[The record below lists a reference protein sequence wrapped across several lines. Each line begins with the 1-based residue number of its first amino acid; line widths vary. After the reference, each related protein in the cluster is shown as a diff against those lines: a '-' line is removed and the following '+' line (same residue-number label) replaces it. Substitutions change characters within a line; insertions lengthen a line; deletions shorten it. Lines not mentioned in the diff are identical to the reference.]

1 MEIDPTAAPGH
12 KAGRPRRG
20 TEGERMDAIMNAATR
35 VFLREGFGLASIDR
49 VAGEAGVSTRTIYE
63 RFKNKA
69 DLLEA
74 VIKRLVDRDLAK
86 MFAGD
91 DFEDL
96 EPEAALTRIGHTICE
111 RMGDPESCALFR
123 IVVCESTRFPELTA
137 QVRAR
142 SKQRIAGALGGYL
155 ARQQQRGSVAVDD
168 APKAALLFMQ
178 MISATME
185 ECILFGPPDAMAGVD
200 VTRHVDRVVT
210 LFLFGAV
217 PRADRPSSQELSQ

>member
-1 MEIDPTAAPGH
+1 
-12 KAGRPRRG
+12 
-20 TEGERMDAIMNAATR
+20 MDAIMNAAAR

-91 DFEDL
+91 DFEGL
-96 EPEAALTRIGHTICE
+96 EPEAALTRVGHTICE
-111 RMGDPESCALFR
+111 RMGDPESGALFR
-123 IVVCESTRFPELTA
+123 MVVCESQRFPELTA
-137 QVRAR
+137 QVRER

-155 ARQQQRGSVAVDD
+155 ARQQQRGAVSVDD

-185 ECILFGPPDAMAGVD
+185 ECILFGQPDAIAGLD

-217 PRADRPSSQELSQ
+217 PRADRPPAQEL